1 MGRSGIKKRSRAVAP
16 HGNPGEPGYCPDANG
31 ASEVHTRMTNTRIT
45 DPEVLETRYPVQLE
59 RIEIRR
65 GSGGR
70 GQWSDGDGLIRQ
82 YRFLKPV
89 EVSLLSQRRILAP
102 FGLEGGETR
111 AKGENVRVT
120 AAGERAELPGAR
132 SYAAEAREELII
144 ETPGSGGW
152 GKAVYGS

>member
-1 MGRSGIKKRSRAVAP
+1 
-16 HGNPGEPGYCPDANG
+16 
-31 ASEVHTRMTNTRIT
+31 MTNTRLT
-45 DPEVLETRYPVQLE
+45 DPEVLETRYLVRLE
-59 RIEIRR
+59 RFEIRR

-70 GQWSDGDGLIRQ
+70 GRWSDGDSLIRQ

-102 FGLEGGETR
+102 FGLECGEAR

-120 AAGERAELPGAR
+120 AADERAELPVAR

-144 ETPGSGGW
+144 ETPGGGGW